1 MISYTYKIL
10 SLKKQDDDFLNNI
23 KSFKIRITGT
33 KDAESHYIDKEL
45 ILSMPG
51 VESFIDYEN
60 LIEQI
65 LIDWFADGI
74 RELGPKHEIEKK
86 FNLNL
91 GTETTTFP
99 WSI

>member
-1 MISYTYKIL
+1 MISYTYQIL
-10 SLKKQDDDFLNNI
+10 SLKKHNDDFLNNV

-33 KDAESHYIDKEL
+33 KGAESHYIDEEL
-45 ILSMPG
+45 ILPMP
-51 VESFIDYEN
+51 EADSFIDYEN
-60 LIEQI
+60 LTEQN

-74 RELGPKHEIEKK
+74 RELGPKYEIEKK

-91 GTETTTFP
+91 GIETTTFP